1 MKKGLTALYRRIDTE
16 VDKSRPAGIGN
27 NGGGTTT
34 KIYHM
39 QRALPNLEIINDIE
53 ESGMVSIAEILWFH
67 GEGVENLQR
76 NVDNWSKLNAFK
88 ILMTSDVELFRL
100 DGALREQIIDGSDVI
115 ACLTD
120 YVLQLFQHF
129 TPKAQ
134 VLYDPIDIDMFKPR
148 VSDPDSRGCSPIA
161 SGQAE
166 RHKSRLGKDR
176 EIYSAG
182 QITLEKNV
190 QMIAEI
196 FDAIP
201 AEANL
206 TKTYIGGRNLWAGNN
221 RPEASAK
228 LEADLS
234 QVCNHLESEIPY
246 TAIPERIGGI
256 WGYVADT
263 RYDFSS
269 YSMTEAMACGCWIF
283 TGRHLL
289 YDERPGKRF
298 NTSEEAVQ
306 HIMAQLQETPPESG
320 VINEEA
326 RQFVVDQNS
335 YDAFR
340 EQFKNIVGG
349 VGLGL

>member
-1 MKKGLTALYRRIDTE
+1 MKKRLTALYRHIDTE

-39 QRALPNLEIINDIE
+39 QRALPNLEIINNIE

-67 GEGVENLQR
+67 GEGPDHVQQR
-76 NVDNWSKLNAFK
+76 VNDWSNLNAFK

-100 DGALREQIIDGSDVI
+100 NGALREQIIDGSDAI
-115 ACLTD
+115 ACLTQ
-120 YVLQLFQHF
+120 YVEQMFKAF

-148 VSDPDSRGCSPIA
+148 
-161 SGQAE
+161 Q
-166 RHKSRLGKDR
+166 KNR

-196 FDAIP
+196 FQEIP
-201 AEANL
+201 AKANL
-206 TKTYIGGRNLWAGNN
+206 TKTYIGSRNLWAGNN

-234 QVCNHLESEIPY
+234 QVCDHLESELPY
-246 TAIPERIGGI
+246 TVMPERIGGI

-283 TGRHLL
+283 TGRHLM

-298 NTSEEAVQ
+298 NTSKEAVQ
-306 HIMAQLQETPPESG
+306 HITAQLQETPPKSG

-335 YDAFR
+335 YEAFR
-340 EQFKNIVGG
+340 KQFKNIVGG

>member
-16 VDKSRPAGIGN
+16 VDKSRPAGLGN

-39 QRALPNLEIINDIE
+39 QRALPNLEIINNIAD
-53 ESGMVSIAEILWFH
+53 SGRVSIAEILWFH
-67 GEGVENLQR
+67 GEGPDYVQQR
-76 NVDNWSKLNAFK
+76 VDDWSKLDAFK

-100 DGALREQIIDGSDVI
+100 NGALREQIIDGSDAI
-115 ACLTD
+115 ACLTQ
-120 YVLQLFQHF
+120 YVEQMFKAF

-134 VLYDPIDIDMFKPR
+134 VLYDPIDIDMFKPKTYGTEP
-148 VSDPDSRGCSPIA
+148 VF
-161 SGQAE
+161 Q
-166 RHKSRLGKDR
+166 KDR

-182 QITLEKNV
+182 QIALEKNV

-234 QVCNHLESEIPY
+234 QVCDHLESEIAY

-256 WGYVADT
+256 WGYIADT

-269 YSMTEAMACGCWIF
+269 YSMTEAMGCGCWIF
-283 TGRHLL
+283 TGRHLM

-298 NTSEEAVQ
+298 RTAKEAVELIQ
-306 HIMAQLQETPPESG
+306 SQLEETPPESG

-349 VGLGL
+349 IGLGL

>member
-16 VDKSRPAGIGN
+16 VDKSRPAGVGN

-39 QRALPNLEIINDIE
+39 QRALPNLEIINNIE
-53 ESGMVSIAEILWFH
+53 DSGRVSIAEILWFH
-67 GEGVENLQR
+67 GEGPDHLQR
-76 NVDNWSKLNAFK
+76 RVDDWSNLDAFK

-100 DGALREQIIDGSDVI
+100 NGALREQIIDGSDAI
-115 ACLTD
+115 ACLTQ
-120 YVLQLFQHF
+120 YVEQMFKAF

-134 VLYDPIDIDMFKPR
+134 VLYDPIDIDMFKPKTCGTAP
-148 VSDPDSRGCSPIA
+148 VF
-161 SGQAE
+161 Q
-166 RHKSRLGKDR
+166 KDR

-201 AEANL
+201 VEANL
-206 TKTYIGGRNLWAGNN
+206 TKSYIGGRNLWAGNN

-234 QVCNHLESEIPY
+234 RVCHRLESEIPY
-246 TAIPERIGGI
+246 TSIPERIGGI

-283 TGRHLL
+283 TGRHLM

-298 NTSEEAVQ
+298 RTAKEAVELIQ
-306 HIMAQLQETPPESG
+306 SQLEETPPESG

-326 RQFVVDQNS
+326 RQFVVDQNG

-340 EQFKNIVGG
+340 EQFKHIVGG
-349 VGLGL
+349 IGLGL

>member
-1 MKKGLTALYRRIDTE
+1 MKKGLTALYRRIDTDA
-16 VDKSRPAGIGN
+16 DKSRPAGVGN

-39 QRALPNLEIINDIE
+39 QRALPNLEIINNIE
-53 ESGMVSIAEILWFH
+53 DSGMVSIAEILWFH
-67 GEGVENLQR
+67 GEGPDNVQQR
-76 NVDNWSKLNAFK
+76 VDAWSKLDAYK

-100 DGALREQIIDGSDVI
+100 NGALREQIIDGSDAI
-115 ACLTD
+115 ACLTQ
-120 YVLQLFQHF
+120 YVEQMFKAF

-148 VSDPDSRGCSPIA
+148 TYGTELA
-161 SGQAE
+161 FQ
-166 RHKSRLGKDR
+166 KDR

-190 QMIAEI
+190 QMVAEI

-201 AEANL
+201 PAANL

-221 RPEASAK
+221 RPETSAK
-228 LEADLS
+228 LEADLC

-256 WGYVADT
+256 WGYIADT

-283 TGRHLL
+283 TGRHLM

-298 NTSEEAVQ
+298 RTAKEAVELIQ
-306 HIMAQLQETPPESG
+306 SQLEETPPESG

-340 EQFKNIVGG
+340 EQFKKIVGG
-349 VGLGL
+349 IGLGL

>member
-1 MKKGLTALYRRIDTE
+1 MKKRLTALYRPIDTDA
-16 VDKSRPAGIGN
+16 DKSRPAGINN

-39 QRALPNLEIINDIE
+39 QRALPNLEIINSIE
-53 ESGMVSIAEILWFH
+53 ESGLISIAEILWFH
-67 GEGVENLQR
+67 GEGKDHLRQRIDDWSNL
-76 NVDNWSKLNAFK
+76 DALK

-100 DGALREQIIDGSDVI
+100 PGELREQIIDASDVI
-115 ACLTD
+115 ACLTK
-120 YVLQLFQHF
+120 YVFQLFRHF
-129 TPKAQ
+129 TPKVAL
-134 VLYDPIDIDMFKPR
+134 LYDPLDIDMFKPKTYGTEP
-148 VSDPDSRGCSPIA
+148 VF
-161 SGQAE
+161 Q
-166 RHKSRLGKDR
+166 KDR

-196 FDAIP
+196 FDVIP
-201 AEANL
+201 VEANL

-234 QVCNHLESEIPY
+234 QVCDHLESEIAY

-256 WGYVADT
+256 WGYIADT

-283 TGRHLL
+283 TGRHLM

-298 NTSEEAVQ
+298 QTAKAAVELIQ
-306 HIMAQLQETPPESG
+306 SQLEETPPESG

-340 EQFKNIVGG
+340 EQFKHIVGG
-349 VGLGL
+349 IGLGL

>member
-1 MKKGLTALYRRIDTE
+1 MKKRLTALYRRIDTE
-16 VDKSRPAGIGN
+16 VDKSLPAGIGN

-39 QRALPNLEIINDIE
+39 QRALPNLEIINNIE
-53 ESGMVSIAEILWFH
+53 ESGMVSVAEILWFH
-67 GEGVENLQR
+67 GEGPEHVQQRVDDWSNL
-76 NVDNWSKLNAFK
+76 DAFK

-100 DGALREQIIDGSDVI
+100 NGALREQIIDGSDVV

-129 TPKAQ
+129 SPKAQ

-148 VSDPDSRGCSPIA
+148 VSD
-161 SGQAE
+161 
-166 RHKSRLGKDR
+166 KSRPGKDR

-196 FDAIP
+196 FDKISV
-201 AEANL
+201 ESNL
-206 TKTYIGGRNLWAGNN
+206 TKTYIGSRNLWAGNN

-228 LEADLS
+228 LEADLC
-234 QVCNHLESEIPY
+234 QVCDHLESEIPY
-246 TAIPERIGGI
+246 TAMPERVGGI

-283 TGRHLL
+283 TGRHLM

-306 HIMAQLQETPPESG
+306 HIIGQLQETPPESG
-320 VINEEA
+320 IINEEA

-349 VGLGL
+349 IGLGL

>member
-1 MKKGLTALYRRIDTE
+1 MRKRLTALYRHIDTD

-39 QRALPNLEIINDIE
+39 QRALPHLEIINDIE

-67 GEGVENLQR
+67 GEGPEYVQQHVDDWSNL
-76 NVDNWSKLNAFK
+76 DAFK

-100 DGALREQIIDGSDVI
+100 NGALREQIIDGSDAI

-134 VLYDPIDIDMFKPR
+134 VLYDPIDIDMFKPQ
-148 VSDPDSRGCSPIA
+148 VSDESRP
-161 SGQAE
+161 
-166 RHKSRLGKDR
+166 GKNR

-182 QITLEKNV
+182 QIVLEKNV

-201 AEANL
+201 TEANL
-206 TKTYIGGRNLWAGNN
+206 TKTYIGSRNLWAGNN

-228 LEADLS
+228 LEAELS
-234 QVCNHLESEIPY
+234 QVCDHLESEIPY
-246 TAIPERIGGI
+246 TAMPERIGGI

-283 TGRHLL
+283 TGRHLM

-298 NTSEEAVQ
+298 RTAKEAVELIQ
-306 HIMAQLQETPPESG
+306 SQLEETPPESN

-340 EQFKNIVGG
+340 KQFKNIVGG
-349 VGLGL
+349 IGLGL

>member
-1 MKKGLTALYRRIDTE
+1 MRKRLTALYRHMDTH
-16 VDKSRPAGIGN
+16 VDKSQPSGITN

-34 KIYHM
+34 KIFHM
-39 QRALPNLEIINDIE
+39 TRALPALEIINDIE
-53 ESGMVSIAEILWFH
+53 DAGMISIAEILWFH
-67 GEGVENLQR
+67 ERGPEEMQR
-76 NVDNWSKLNAFK
+76 RVDAWSRLSALK

-100 DGALREQIIDGSDVI
+100 NGALRDQILDASHVV

-120 YVLQLFQHF
+120 YVFQLFRHF
-129 TPKAQ
+129 TSKAQ

-148 VSDPDSRGCSPIA
+148 S
-161 SGQAE
+161 Q
-166 RHKSRLGKDR
+166 KNR

-182 QITLEKNV
+182 QITPEKNV
-190 QMIAEI
+190 QMIVEV

-201 AEANL
+201 AKANL
-206 TKTYIGGRNLWAGNN
+206 TKTYLGSRNLWAGNS

-234 QVCNHLESEIPY
+234 QVCDHLESEIPY
-246 TAIPERIGGI
+246 TAMPERISEI

-283 TGRHLL
+283 TGRHLM

-298 NTSEEAVQ
+298 RTAKEAMELIQ
-306 HIMAQLQETPPESG
+306 SQLAETPPESG

-335 YDAFR
+335 YDVFR
-340 EQFKNIVGG
+340 KRLKNIVGG
-349 VGLGL
+349 IGLGL

>member
-1 MKKGLTALYRRIDTE
+1 MKKGLTALYRRIDTD

-39 QRALPNLEIINDIE
+39 QRALPNLEIINNIE
-53 ESGMVSIAEILWFH
+53 ESGMISIAEILWFH
-67 GEGVENLQR
+67 GEGPDYVQQR
-76 NVDNWSKLNAFK
+76 VDDWSSLNAFK

-100 DGALREQIIDGSDVI
+100 NGALREQIIDGSDAI

-134 VLYDPIDIDMFKPR
+134 VLYDPIDIDMFKPKTHGTE
-148 VSDPDSRGCSPIA
+148 PGA
-161 SGQAE
+161 T
-166 RHKSRLGKDR
+166 KDR

-190 QMIAEI
+190 QTIAEI

-206 TKTYIGGRNLWAGNN
+206 TKTYIGSRNLWAGNN

-234 QVCNHLESEIPY
+234 QVCDHLESEIPY

-283 TGRHLL
+283 TGRHLM
-289 YDERPGKRF
+289 YDERPGRRF

-306 HIMAQLQETPPESG
+306 HILAQLQETPPESG

-340 EQFKNIVGG
+340 KQFKHIVGG
-349 VGLGL
+349 IGLGL